1 MDEFKLISRNTC
13 NTINLFSMYEIFNIG
28 QISNDDKV
36 DFSES
41 IVYEDL
47 RLKFHKLVITEIY

>member
-1 MDEFKLISRNTC
+1 
-13 NTINLFSMYEIFNIG
+13 MYEIFNIG